1 MIAKL
6 AVVAQERKPTKQR
19 NSTLKFKSLF
29 TSFSISTSSP
39 SFPSRVLLT
48 LEILYPPNCCRRRR
62 PSLLLCLGSL
72 TWQEH
77 GCWVHAKYRCDN
89 SQPCP
94 GLCNQALRYE
104 LQSVGYSLLPANV
117 SKYIFLWH
125 SSVITEV
132 SCSPARRNS
141 FKTNTILHKS

>member
-1 MIAKL
+1 MQNWQWLHRKANQSSKETPPLKL
-6 AVVAQERKPTKQR
+6 
-19 NSTLKFKSLF
+19 KSLF
-29 TSFSISTSSP
+29 TSFSTSSP
-39 SFPSRVLLT
+39 SFPSRVLLA
-48 LEILYPPNCCRRRR
+48 LEILHPPNCCRRLR

-94 GLCNQALRYE
+94 GLCNQVLSYE
-104 LQSVGYSLLPANV
+104 LQSVHYSLLPANV

-125 SSVITEV
+125 SSVITKV
-132 SCSPARRNS
+132 SCSSARCNS